1 MIVKSTTCVV
11 KVFSLE
17 HNLFSESFLV
27 SIMFSGPS
35 FFNIV
40 SVSLNWRTYSFT
52 ASSVGLQQR
61 FLFFFRLS
69 LNVNDLKKE
78 SFIFSSVDLS
88 QRSFLQFNDRQTY
101 NFYFTQSYV
110 QYKTTLFDISFFSI
124 VPTFII
130 KQKQNQLRDFDEL
143 SNKIKNRV
151 LGSVY
156 SPLTSKNSS

>member
-1 MIVKSTTCVV
+1 MIVKSTTCVT

-17 HNLFSESFLV
+17 HNFFSVSFLV
-27 SIMFSGPS
+27 SIMFIGPS
-35 FFNIV
+35 FFKIDFI
-40 SVSLNWRTYSFT
+40 SFNWRTSSYT
-52 ASSVGLQQR
+52 ASSVGLEER

-88 QRSFLQFNDRQTY
+88 QRSFLQYNDRQIY
-101 NFYFTQSYV
+101 NFYFTQSCV
-110 QYKTTLFDISFFSI
+110 QYKTTFFDISFFSI
-124 VPTFII
+124 VLTFIF